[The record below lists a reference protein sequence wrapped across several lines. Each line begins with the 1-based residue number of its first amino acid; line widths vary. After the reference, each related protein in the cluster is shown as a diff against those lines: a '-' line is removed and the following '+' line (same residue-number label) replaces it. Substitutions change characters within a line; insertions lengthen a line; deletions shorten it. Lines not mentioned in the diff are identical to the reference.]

1 MPSKGVDFSV
11 YINGTTVNLLASKYD
26 AGSKKPSFRKEFFS
40 SDLFQFN
47 QFEVNTDLPFNVT
60 GTFEWVIGSAP
71 PFHRKVEING
81 LTGNMS
87 GDFEDMMK
95 TPSIIN
101 KTTAI
106 SYGFYDAGSGS
117 GGLTNRDQNY
127 VYITPNMSN
136 WMGDAAKK
144 NPNLKSSPFY
154 NFALAGSHDAGSF
167 DLKSLDKILNNSALL
182 TAFLGFLA
190 PILGVAVPILVALGL
205 PKLRRLLIKLAVT
218 QKDDISTQLNLGCR
232 YFDFRPGKLPSP
244 FNTVAPDFYHI
255 HSIIPGYSLSAF
267 LTDVFGW
274 LEKNPT
280 EIVVVSLNGQGLSD
294 SIIEPTKE
302 ELESIVSAINNRFTS
317 IKIGNSSDLNTSYD
331 NLISEGKRLIFLNQ
345 LADWNLAPK
354 YDSYS
359 DADYSTLNPE
369 NIINALKRINPAPP
383 EGKVYTVLQLQDTAT
398 NAISIPAY
406 ISEFLSL
413 SDASSVLMS
422 TKLSFDKTTYPW
434 VLNNAAQIAPRNLPV
449 IFLNDFVDNNLAL
462 ISSNVTLQRIEQRT
476 GYFTIESLNFKNVF
490 LRIDGSGSNQQ
501 NPAGFGTVNAQ
512 YGPPGEYEKFSI
524 ETDENNV
531 SKIRSL
537 AFPNA
542 YLRLDGNNID
552 RQNPAGAGIVNCQ
565 YTPPGPWEKFYIEE
579 NSEGNFTIR
588 SVQFPDVYLR
598 LDGSNIDKQNPAGA
612 GVVNGQYAPPGP
624 WEVFKITKLSGNQ

>member
-1 MPSKGVDFSV
+1 MPSKGVDFGV
-11 YINGTTVNLLASKYD
+11 YINGVNFNIVASKYD
-26 AGSKKPSFRKEFFS
+26 AGSENPSFNKIFS
-40 SDLFQFN
+40 ALDSFQFN
-47 QFEVNTDLPFNVT
+47 QFEINTDLPFHVT
-60 GTFEWVIGSAP
+60 GTFDWTVNSAP
-71 PFHRKVEING
+71 PFHRKIEVNG

-101 KTTAI
+101 ETSAI

-136 WMGDAAKK
+136 WMGDAAEK

-154 NFALAGSHDAGSF
+154 NFAFPGSHDAGSF
-167 DLKSLDKILNNSALL
+167 DLKALEKILNNSALL

-317 IKIGNSSDLNTSYD
+317 IKIGNSSDLNASYD

-383 EGKVYTVLQLQDTAT
+383 AGKVYTVLQLQDTAT

-531 SKIRSL
+531 SRIRSL